1 MMPICASPYDVIVV
15 GAGAAGLMAATSAA
29 SRGRRVLLLEKNRK
43 LGVKILISGGTRC
56 NITHDCDNAGIIK
69 AFGRNGRFL
78 HSALAAL
85 PPTEVISMIE
95 AAGVATKVEDTG
107 KIFPVSNRAID
118 VRDALVTMAVDA
130 GAKIETE
137 SPVEKIERMSDGF
150 SVHVVGK
157 NARALNCQS
166 LLITTGGL
174 SYPGC
179 GTTGD
184 GYAWAQQF
192 GHVIIDTVP
201 ALVPLLNGQVW
212 ANELKG
218 ITIERAHLQLFEHPS
233 EKNSAENQ
241 GSSTGKKKR
250 KPKCLADREGS
261 FLFTHFG
268 FSGPAPLDVSREVAR
283 HPNRKLLRLVCDF
296 LPSVK
301 HEALFSRLNEKKS
314 AEGKQQVSGLLVD
327 YFPRRLADQLLLQ
340 SGIELAT
347 RNAELS
353 KAKLLSVADSVKRLS
368 FGINGTLGFEKAEV
382 TSGGVNLKEVDSKT
396 MQSKLQPNLFFA
408 GEVLDLDGFIGGFNF
423 QSAFSTGWLAGQ
435 HV

>member
-1 MMPICASPYDVIVV
+1 MV

-56 NITHDCDNAGIIK
+56 NITHNCDNAGIIK

-85 PPTEVISMIE
+85 PPPEVINMIE

-118 VRDALVTMAVDA
+118 VRDALVNMAIDS
-130 GAKIETE
+130 GAKIEPE
-137 SPVEKIERMSDGF
+137 SPVDQIERTDNGFAVRVAGDDG
-150 SVHVVGK
+150 
-157 NARALNCQS
+157 RRLTCES

-184 GYAWAQQF
+184 GYAWAEQF
-192 GHVIIDTVP
+192 GHSIVATVP
-201 ALVPLLNGQVW
+201 ALVPLLNDQSWV
-212 ANELKG
+212 NELKG
-218 ITIERAHLQLFEHPS
+218 ITLEKVHLQLFEDPTAD
-233 EKNSAENQ
+233 NAFENQ
-241 GSSTGKKKR
+241 GSTSSKKKK
-250 KPKCLADREGS
+250 KPKCLASREGS

-283 HPNRKLLRLVCDF
+283 HPNRKTLRLVCDF
-296 LPSVK
+296 LPTIKQEV
-301 HEALFSRLNEKKS
+301 LLNRLTEKKS
-314 AEGKQQVSGLLVD
+314 DEGKQQASGLLAD
-327 YFPRRLADQLLLQ
+327 YFPRRLSDQLLSQ
-340 SGIELAT
+340 AGVAPAT

-353 KAKLLSVADSVKRLS
+353 KAHLQRLADSVKRLP

-408 GEVLDLDGFIGGFNF
+408 GEVLDLDGYIGGFNF

>member
-1 MMPICASPYDVIVV
+1 MIVV

-56 NITHDCDNAGIIK
+56 NITHNCDSNGIIK

-85 PPTEVISMIE
+85 PPTEVVSMIE
-95 AAGVATKVEDTG
+95 AAGVETKIEETG
-107 KIFPVSNRAID
+107 KIFPVSDRAID
-118 VRDALVTMAVDA
+118 VRDALVNMATDA
-130 GAKIETE
+130 GATISPE
-137 SPVEKIERMSDGF
+137 SPVCQIKQADSGF
-150 SVHVVGK
+150 AVHVT
-157 NARALNCQS
+157 RDDHRILNCQS

-184 GYAWAQQF
+184 GYAWAEQF
-192 GHVIIDTVP
+192 GHSIVNTVP
-201 ALVPLLNGQVW
+201 ALVPLLNDQPW
-212 ANELKG
+212 ANDLKG
-218 ITIERAHLQLFEHPS
+218 ITIERMVIQLIEEARPD
-233 EKNSAENQ
+233 NSNGNGEPAAP
-241 GSSTGKKKR
+241 KKKR
-250 KPKCLADREGS
+250 KPKSLATREGS

-268 FSGPAPLDVSREVAR
+268 FSGPAPLDVSREVAG
-283 HPNRKLLRLVCDF
+283 HPDRKSLRLICDF
-296 LPSVK
+296 LPDMK
-301 HEALFSRLNEKKS
+301 HEALLNRLADKKKS
-314 AEGKQQVSGLLVD
+314 EGKQQASGLLSEF
-327 YFPRRLADQLLLQ
+327 FPRRLSDQLLIQ
-340 SGIELAT
+340 AGVQPTT
-347 RNAELS
+347 RNADLS
-353 KAKLLSVADSVKRLS
+353 KANLLSLTDSVKRLPLEV
-368 FGINGTLGFEKAEV
+368 NGTLGFEKAEV

-408 GEVLDLDGFIGGFNF
+408 GEILDLDGYIGGFNF